1 MSYKIPIYNA
11 DGKQVDTLTLDDK
24 IFWSTVTPDV
34 MHEYVLMQ
42 NNNARTSNAHT
53 KTRAEVSWSGKK
65 LYKQKKTGNARTW
78 DRRSPIR
85 KWGWVAFGPTNE
97 INWTKTMNR
106 KQRRLAVLWAFI
118 NKLQT
123 NGVCVVDGYKIDKI
137 STKSAYTLLKNLSFD
152 NNKNIIMSSDYDITL
167 NKSFRNIEN
176 LRYMSVDYM
185 NVVDLLRFKNLIIIG
200 KDWVNKIVEKFTE
213 K

>member
-11 DGKQVDTLTLDDK
+11 DGKQVDTITLNDK
-24 IFWSTVTPDV
+24 VFDSVVNHDLI
-34 MHEYVLMQ
+34 HEYILLQ
-42 NNNARTSNAHT
+42 GNNSRQSNAHT
-53 KTRAEVSWSGKK
+53 KTRAEVSWSGRK
-65 LYKQKKTGNARTW
+65 LYKQKWTGNARTW

-97 INWTKTMNR
+97 INWSKTMNK
-106 KQRRLAVLWAFI
+106 KQRKLAVLGAFI

-123 NGVCVVDGYKIDKI
+123 NGVCVVDGYNIDKI
-137 STKSAYTLLKNLSFD
+137 STKSAYTLLKNLPLED
-152 NNKNIIMSSDYDITL
+152 NRNIIMSSDYDTVL

-185 NVVDLLRFKNLIIIG
+185 NVVDLLKFKNLIIIW
-200 KDWVNKIVEKFTE
+200 KDGISKIVDKFTQS
-213 K
+213 